1 MVEHVLVPV
10 DGSPQAKKA
19 FEWALEEFDAPLVTV
34 LHVVHPSDT
43 SRDEGDTV
51 DVTKVLM
58 SEATEILDDFDVEP
72 EGVDMERKIAVGRD
86 EVDAVVGYAETE
98 DTDTVVVGSHG
109 RTGVSRVVLGSVAE
123 GLVRNSP
130 VPVVVVR

>member
-10 DGSPQAKKA
+10 DDSPQAKKA

-58 SEATEILDDFDVEP
+58 SEAAEVLDDFDVEP
-72 EGVDMERKIAVGRD
+72 EGVDIERKIAVGRD

>member
-19 FEWALEEFDAPLVTV
+19 FEWALKEFDAPLVTV

-58 SEATEILDDFDVEP
+58 SEAAEVLDDFDVEP
-72 EGVDMERKIAVGRD
+72 EGIDTERKIAVGRD
-86 EVDAVVGYAETE
+86 EVNAVVGYAETE

>member
-19 FEWALEEFDAPLVTV
+19 FEWALDEFDASRVTV

-58 SEATEILDDFDVEP
+58 SEAAEVLDDFDVEP
-72 EGVDMERKIAVGRD
+72 EGVDIERKIAVGRD
-86 EVDAVVGYAETE
+86 DVDAVVGYAETE

>member
-19 FEWALEEFDAPLVTV
+19 FEWALDEFDASRVTV

-43 SRDEGDTV
+43 SRDEGETV

-58 SEATEILDDFDVEP
+58 SEAVEVLEEFDVDP
-72 EGVDMERKIAVGRD
+72 EGVGVERKLTVGRN
-86 EVDAVVGYAETE
+86 EVDGVVGYADTE
-98 DTDTVVVGSHG
+98 DIDTVVMGSHG

-123 GLVRNSP
+123 GVVRKST

>member
-10 DGSPQAKKA
+10 DGSPASKKA
-19 FEWALEEFDAPLVTV
+19 FEWALDEFDAPRVTV

-43 SRDEGDTV
+43 SRDVGEVV
-51 DVTKVLM
+51 DASKVLM
-58 SEATEILDDFDVEP
+58 SEAVEVLDGYDDAR
-72 EGVDMERKIAVGRD
+72 EGVDVTRELTVGRD
-86 EVDAVVGYAETE
+86 EGDAVLRYAEAN
-98 DTDTVVVGSHG
+98 DVDTVVMGSHG

-123 GLVRNSP
+123 KVVRRSP

>member
-10 DGSPQAKKA
+10 DGSPGSKKA
-19 FEWALEEFDAPLVTV
+19 FEWALDEFDAQRVTV

-43 SRDEGDTV
+43 SRDEGETV
-51 DVTKVLM
+51 DVAKVLM
-58 SEATEILDDFDVEP
+58 SGAVDVLDGFDAER
-72 EGVDMERKIAVGRD
+72 EGVGIERKLTVGRN
-86 EVDAVVGYAETE
+86 EGDAIVRYVKDSDA
-98 DTDTVVVGSHG
+98 DTVVMGSHG

-123 GLVRNSP
+123 NVVRRSP

>member
-72 EGVDMERKIAVGRD
+72 EGVDIERKIAVGRD